1 LLIALAINALCSVI
15 CFHSKDWTLFV
26 ICQFVQGITCALMS
40 GIVLQLTFPRL
51 QSTRARVIAYSL
63 LYGSIQIAVPFYSIY
78 SSLVLHFYNFNWL
91 FYGLIIILIVLTLL
105 VLLTMDS
112 KA

>member
-1 LLIALAINALCSVI
+1 MMALAMNAICSVI
-15 CFHSKDWTLFV
+15 CFHSRNWTLFV

-63 LYGSIQIAVPFYSIY
+63 LYGSIQISVPFYSIY
-78 SSLVLHFYNFNWL
+78 SSVVLHFYDFNCL
-91 FYGLIIILIVLTLL
+91 F
-105 VLLTMDS
+105 
-112 KA
+112 